1 MSEQGKSLLMSG
13 IAGIEGHFS
22 RMDTVTVYSSASKQ
36 PLGKGRVL
44 FGSAAAED
52 LLKSRKVKG
61 VFIHRDDWIS
71 ITPEIRLLLT
81 EF

>member
-1 MSEQGKSLLMSG
+1 MSG

-22 RMDTVTVYSSASKQ
+22 RMDTVTVYSKATKQ

-44 FGSAAAED
+44 LPAAED
-52 LLKSRKVKG
+52 LLKSRKAKG